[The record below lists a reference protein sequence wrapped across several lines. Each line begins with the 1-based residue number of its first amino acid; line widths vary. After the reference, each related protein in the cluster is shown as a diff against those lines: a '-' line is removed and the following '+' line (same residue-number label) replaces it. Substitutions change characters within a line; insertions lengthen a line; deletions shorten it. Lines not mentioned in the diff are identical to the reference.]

1 MDSLKV
7 AGEKCLQV
15 RQLVIRNQLK
25 PAHLLNTH
33 FRDKKRDMNMSQEAD
48 DIEDDLFEQKQ
59 VVKDA
64 SQPSQ
69 DGGDRAAANEA
80 KHAQAQ
86 GTGLNT

>member
-25 PAHLLNTH
+25 PVHLLNTH

-64 SQPSQ
+64 S
-69 DGGDRAAANEA
+69 
-80 KHAQAQ
+80 
-86 GTGLNT
+86 